1 LTNIFAKKYVTAKEI
16 AMIKGLIEKIERTN
30 LSKAEASIAKEI
42 VNNLQKT
49 AFLNGPQLA
58 KICNVNTST
67 ITRFAQ
73 KLGYSGYPD
82 LKEYLQ
88 KLYRKAYTPH
98 ENYENF
104 LKKYDNSSIVDL
116 TYKQEMENIRQ
127 TLFMLD
133 EKEIDIIIEKME
145 KANTIII
152 ASIGASETL
161 VDVFYY
167 YLDALGKNYIPLKGF
182 GISKKIEIMEIGEE
196 DLFIGISFQRILRE
210 VRDSARF
217 AKKLGATTVA
227 ITDSEIN
234 ALSTICDYSLIAA
247 VTPLT
252 FSLSITA
259 PMLLINILLNK
270 LAARNP
276 ENIVKHLK
284 VVKENW
290 NTLPIFCENI
300 E

>member
-1 LTNIFAKKYVTAKEI
+1 
-16 AMIKGLIEKIERTN
+16 MIKGLIEKIERAN

-42 VNNLQKT
+42 VNNLQKI

-98 ENYENF
+98 EIYEDF

-116 TYKQEMENIRQ
+116 TYKQDMENICQ
-127 TLFMLD
+127 MLFMLD
-133 EKEIDIIIEKME
+133 EKKIDLIIEKME

-167 YLDALGKNYIPLKGF
+167 YLDALGKNYISLKGF
-182 GISKKIEIMEIGEE
+182 GISKKIEIMDIRKG

-217 AKKLGATTVA
+217 AKKLGATTIA

-234 ALSTICDYSLIAA
+234 PLSTICDYSLIAA

-284 VVKENW
+284 IVKENW